1 MEAMEAVEV
10 MEVMEAMELAFVLAF
25 ITTIR
30 FKEDVELKDGDA
42 HDVDVD
48 VDDKAAGVRM
58 ARRRRMTVFI
68 LQRQCS

>member
-48 VDDKAAGVRM
+48 DKAAGVRM